1 MTEERFID
9 IETKLAHQEHTI
21 AELNDVI
28 TSHQEKIMQLEALC
42 ASLLDRV
49 RSIGEALPGDAPQ
62 DEKPPHY

>member
-21 AELNDVI
+21 DELNDVI
-28 TSHQEKIMQLEALC
+28 TSHQEKIMQLEELC

>member
-28 TSHQEKIMQLEALC
+28 TSHQEKIMQLEELC

>member
-1 MTEERFID
+1 MTEDRFID

-28 TSHQEKIMQLEALC
+28 TKHQEKIMQLEELC